1 MEWGIFWAAQ
11 LALFIFIPLMV
22 IWLFAIVDLFG
33 RADIGGFGKALWLLA
48 ILFLP
53 ILGTLSYY
61 VSRPLETPSSP
72 GAGSSR
78 EAALADMDASPVVR
92 SEQYEMQRAF
102 PGTSLAGVEPRRRL
116 RALAHRL
123 VVHVPRAP
131 ERAR

>member
-53 ILGTLSYY
+53 ILGTLMYYAFRPVARSY
-61 VSRPLETPSSP
+61 VWEPRSTSGSNGGQPSS
-72 GAGSSR
+72 S
-78 EAALADMDASPVVR
+78 
-92 SEQYEMQRAF
+92 
-102 PGTSLAGVEPRRRL
+102 
-116 RALAHRL
+116 
-123 VVHVPRAP
+123 
-131 ERAR
+131 